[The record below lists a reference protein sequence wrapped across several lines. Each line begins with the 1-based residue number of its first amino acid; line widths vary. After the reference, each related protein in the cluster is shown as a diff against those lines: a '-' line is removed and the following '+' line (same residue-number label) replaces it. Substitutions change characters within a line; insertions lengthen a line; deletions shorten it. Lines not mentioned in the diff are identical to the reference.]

1 MNELNFS
8 QQLDE
13 SFRNIT
19 TFFEEIAIILR
30 DSDRLMGENGYTI
43 FTPRNKAQTVYEISR
58 SVENPDAWIPSYV
71 GRTYVLEDDL
81 EDNSYTDIKF
91 ISLFLRYESGGTHDV
106 EKINNIPLIVAGVI
120 IPNES
125 TEFKFN
131 SWMTKSWFWA
141 LEFDEDEEYED
152 KWVNS
157 DAKEDGTVIELF
169 TANPEEWGNIKELRT
184 FAYPLEDI
192 KNTSILK
199 EKIIG
204 KLIELN

>member
-19 TFFEEIAIILR
+19 TFFEEIATILR
-30 DSDRLMGENGYTI
+30 DCDRQMGEEGYTI
-43 FTPRNKAQTVYEISR
+43 FYNRNKNLAVHGMSK
-58 SVENPDAWIPSYV
+58 SLENPKGWIPSYV
-71 GRTYVLEDDL
+71 GRAYVSEDDFD
-81 EDNSYTDIKF
+81 DNSYTNIKF
-91 ISLFLRYESGGTHDV
+91 ISLFLRYESGGTHNV
-106 EKINNIPLIVAGVI
+106 EMITNIPLIVAGVI

-141 LEFDEDEEYED
+141 LEFDEDEENED

-157 DAKEDGTVIELF
+157 DAKEDGTVIEF
-169 TANPEEWGNIKELRT
+169 FNANPEEWYNIKELRT

-199 EKIIG
+199 EKIID

>member
-1 MNELNFS
+1 MDELNFN
-8 QQLDE
+8 QQIDE
-13 SFRNIT
+13 SFENIIA
-19 TFFEEIAIILR
+19 FFNQLALLLK
-30 DSDRLMGENGYTI
+30 DCDRLMGEDGYTTI
-43 FTPRNKAQTVYEISR
+43 TGNTSVYDMSK
-58 SVENPDAWIPSYV
+58 SLLNPEGWVPSYI
-71 GRTYVLEDDL
+71 GRTYVKE
-81 EDNSYTDIKF
+81 EGFEENSFNDIKF
-91 ISLFLRYESGGTHDV
+91 ITIFLRYGSGGTHDV
-106 EKINNIPLIVAGVI
+106 KKINNIPLIVAGVI

-125 TEFKFN
+125 TEFKFY

-141 LEFDEDEEYED
+141 LEYDEDEENED

-157 DAKEDGTVIELF
+157 DANEDGTVVELS
-169 TANPEEWGNIKELRT
+169 TANPEEWDNIKELRT